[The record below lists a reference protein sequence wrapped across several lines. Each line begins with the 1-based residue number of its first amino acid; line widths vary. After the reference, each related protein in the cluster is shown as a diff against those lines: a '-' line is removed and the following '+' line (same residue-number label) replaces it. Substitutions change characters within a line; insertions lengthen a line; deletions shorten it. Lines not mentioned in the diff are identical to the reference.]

1 MSDFADSTDLDTLS
15 SRLEVASSHAT
26 ASIPIVHPDDTAGNR
41 RERLIGETF
50 DTVADIAV
58 CVGGCLVGIVGI
70 ERLLAAAPDTVVD
83 RLMDHDPPAVAPDT
97 DQEVAAWVMLEHGE
111 GSLAVVD
118 NDGLFL
124 GLIAPEKMLAVLMQ
138 EHDEDLLRLSGLLAA
153 GSVARI
159 ASEERVAR
167 RLVHRLPWLAIGLI
181 GAMVSAWLVGSSE
194 EQLART
200 VQLAFFLPAI
210 VYMADAVGTQTETLA
225 VRGLSVGVPI
235 RRFAAKEMITGALIG
250 CVVSALFFPF
260 CLVVVQRRGRG
271 RHRLARALRQL
282 RRGECRRAAAAL
294 APNPLP
300 QGSRLRSRATRR
312 QSCRTCSPSPST
324 WRSRPPLSAERLPA
338 TTLERVRR
346 FPLPPPVES
355 APGGEGFTGDGRG
368 RP

>member
-1 MSDFADSTDLDTLS
+1 LFVVRRGGPGETPPMSGFADSTNLDTLS

-26 ASIPIVHPDDTAGNR
+26 ASIPIAHPDDTAGNL

-70 ERLLAAAPDTVVD
+70 ERLLAAAPDTAVD

-138 EHDEDLLRLSGLLAA
+138 EHDEDLLRFSGLLAA

-167 RLVHRLPWLAIGLI
+167 RLLHRLPWLAIGLI

-225 VRGLSVGVPI
+225 VRGMSVGVPI
-235 RRFAAKEMITGALIG
+235 RRFAAKEMLAGALIG

-260 CLVVVQRRGRG
+260 CLVVFNDVSVAVTVSLALFASCGVASAVALLLPWLLNLLDKDPAFGSGPLATVVQD
-271 RHRLARALRQL
+271 LLSIAIYL
-282 RRGECRRAAAAL
+282 AL
-294 APNPLP
+294 A
-300 QGSRLRSRATRR
+300 
-312 QSCRTCSPSPST
+312 
-324 WRSRPPLSAERLPA
+324 SAI
-338 TTLERVRR
+338 V
-346 FPLPPPVES
+346 
-355 APGGEGFTGDGRG
+355 G
-368 RP
+368 